1 MFLIKVL
8 FIKNNVVLKF
18 CKNEEITL
26 PHEFIFVFIQHLVGS
41 ILLEKY
47 CQKRGVWKIYKMEG
61 MAI

>member
-1 MFLIKVL
+1 MFFIKVL

-18 CKNEEITL
+18 SKNEEITL
-26 PHEFIFVFIQHLVGS
+26 PHDFIFVFIQHFIGA

-47 CQKRGVWKIYKMEG
+47 CQKRGDWKKYKKEG